1 MPRPDVLTRAGETGS
16 AIFGLKIW
24 EQIQFDS
31 ESRSPAAGAKELLNR
46 VNGDANA
53 ARAALEAAISIA
65 PKL

>member
-1 MPRPDVLTRAGETGS
+1 MPRPDVLTRAGETGPG
-16 AIFGLKIW
+16 IFGLKIW

-31 ESRSPAAGAKELLNR
+31 ESRSPTAGAKELLSR

-53 ARAALEAAISIA
+53 ARAALEAAISMT